1 MGLSEDL
8 ISQFAKVTN
17 DSKEDDKETT
27 VYGTVVKYEGR
38 DYVKLD
44 GSELLTP
51 ISSTAVANDGERV
64 TVMIKNHTATITGNI
79 SSPAA
84 RNGDVSDI
92 SNKITEFEIIISDR
106 VVADD
111 IEAVN
116 GYFESIKSKIAK
128 FSDMEAITAQIETL
142 QAKYASLDH
151 VTATDIEAINADVE
165 SLKAKFGDFTN
176 ISADD
181 LKAINAELDNVKAYN
196 AKFTYVSADVLK
208 ALKAEVVKLDAEK
221 LSATDAEIKYANID
235 FANINQAAIT
245 KLFTDSGII
254 KDLIVS
260 EGKITG
266 ELVGVTIK
274 GDIIE
279 GGTVKADKLVVKGSD
294 GLFYKLNVDGADGI
308 TTEQTEYNSL
318 NGSVITAKSVTAE
331 KVAVDDLVAFDATIG
346 GFTISDTAIYSG
358 VKSSADNTTRGI
370 YMDKDGQ
377 WNVGDASNF
386 IKYYRDT
393 DGSYKLAISAR
404 SIKLSTSGVDLET
417 AVSDAITSSVEE
429 FYLSTSPTSL
439 SGGSW
444 STSQPAWT
452 QGKYIWRRT
461 AVTYGNGS
469 SEYTPN
475 QNGVCITGNTGDK
488 GADAAITSNTA
499 PSDKTRLWC
508 DTSVDPPLLKR
519 YDGSKW
525 TVVNDVNVGGRNYF
539 ALSKTTLGYVND
551 SGTITGDNSRIASD
565 FIPVSPGE
573 VWIFQAF
580 DNDISGNWY
589 DTTYFDANKAYA
601 GGYDGEN
608 FDYPYL
614 MDKFTIPAN
623 VAYIRVSVRSNTNA
637 TVRYKL
643 EKGNKATDWTPAP
656 EDLENGIDN
665 AQSTADTARDTAN
678 NNQETI
684 IQTRADLQILQNC
697 IASLVTDENGASLM
711 TQTPDGFTFNIGS
724 IQSSLNNAMQNLNT
738 LEGDVASANSVIA
751 SLNSLTSDLA
761 AKTAYIV
768 MSTDD
773 TGAPCIE
780 LGKEDNPFKVRI
792 TNTSI
797 DFMEGAQKIAY
808 ITNHSLYIQSS
819 VVTDDLQIGE
829 APGWIWKKRANG
841 NLGLRWKP

>member
-1 MGLSEDL
+1 M
-8 ISQFAKVTN
+8 A
-17 DSKEDDKETT
+17 
-27 VYGTVVKYEGR
+27 VKASYIITLVR
-38 DYVKLD
+38 V
-44 GSELLTP
+44 
-51 ISSTAVANDGERV
+51 NDG
-64 TVMIKNHTATITGNI
+64 ATG
-79 SSPAA
+79 PQ
-84 RNGDVSDI
+84 GP
-92 SNKITEFEIIISDR
+92 
-106 VVADD
+106 
-111 IEAVN
+111 
-116 GYFESIKSKIAK
+116 
-128 FSDMEAITAQIETL
+128 Q
-142 QAKYASLDH
+142 
-151 VTATDIEAINADVE
+151 
-165 SLKAKFGDFTN
+165 
-176 ISADD
+176 
-181 LKAINAELDNVKAYN
+181 
-196 AKFTYVSADVLK
+196 
-208 ALKAEVVKLDAEK
+208 
-221 LSATDAEIKYANID
+221 
-235 FANINQAAIT
+235 
-245 KLFTDSGII
+245 GI
-254 KDLIVS
+254 
-260 EGKITG
+260 
-266 ELVGVTIK
+266 
-274 GDIIE
+274 
-279 GGTVKADKLVVKGSD
+279 
-294 GLFYKLNVDGADGI
+294 
-308 TTEQTEYNSL
+308 
-318 NGSVITAKSVTAE
+318 
-331 KVAVDDLVAFDATIG
+331 
-346 GFTISDTAIYSG
+346 
-358 VKSSADNTTRGI
+358 
-370 YMDKDGQ
+370 
-377 WNVGDASNF
+377 
-386 IKYYRDT
+386 
-393 DGSYKLAISAR
+393 
-404 SIKLSTSGVDLET
+404 
-417 AVSDAITSSVEE
+417 
-429 FYLSTSPTSL
+429 P
-439 SGGSW
+439 
-444 STSQPAWT
+444 
-452 QGKYIWRRT
+452 
-461 AVTYGNGS
+461 
-469 SEYTPN
+469 
-475 QNGVCITGNTGDK
+475 

-539 ALSKTTLGYVND
+539 ALSKTTLGYVNN
-551 SGTITGDNSRIASD
+551 SGAITGDNSWIASD

-589 DTTYFDANKAYA
+589 DTTYFDASKAYA
-601 GGYDGEN
+601 GGYDGEY

-614 MDKFTIPAN
+614 IDKFTIPAN

-724 IQSSLNNAMQNLNT
+724 MQSSLNNAMQNLNT
-738 LEGDVASANSVIA
+738 LEGDVTSANSVIA

-797 DFMEGAQKIAY
+797 DFMESAQKIAY